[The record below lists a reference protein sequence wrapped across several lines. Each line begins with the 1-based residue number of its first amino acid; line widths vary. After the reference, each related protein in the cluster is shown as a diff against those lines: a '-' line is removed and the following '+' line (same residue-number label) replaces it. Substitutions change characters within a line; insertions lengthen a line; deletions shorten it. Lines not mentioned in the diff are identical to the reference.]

1 MAEALRVRRDP
12 TNKEIQMADYNDD
25 FRFPWGKIIMT
36 FFGVLVILMVG
47 GWLVQGND
55 FFMYK
60 FWAPKQ
66 EAVRRQV
73 FEQTRSWNA
82 GMVQELQNMQFEYM
96 KTVDKDAKV
105 AMASIILHRASGYN
119 MDDPIVPADLRAFV
133 AQLKRERNEA
143 R

>member
-1 MAEALRVRRDP
+1 MSE
-12 TNKEIQMADYNDD
+12 YDD
-25 FRFPWGKIIMT
+25 IRIPWGKIVMGVFL
-36 FFGVLVILMVG
+36 FFVVAMAL

-73 FEQTRSWNA
+73 FEQTRSFNA
-82 GMVQELQNMQFEYM
+82 GMVQELQNMQFEYV
-96 KTVDKDAKV
+96 KTTDKEAK
-105 AMASIILHRASGYN
+105 AALASIILHRASGYN

-133 AQLKRERNEA
+133 AQLKREQTEA